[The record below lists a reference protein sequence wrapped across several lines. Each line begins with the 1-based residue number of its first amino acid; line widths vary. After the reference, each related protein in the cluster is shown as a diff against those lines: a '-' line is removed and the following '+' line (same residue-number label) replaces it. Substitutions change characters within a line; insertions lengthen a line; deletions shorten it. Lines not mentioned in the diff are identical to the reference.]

1 MKFSSRANRSISYI
15 LDGNYLLAA
24 SWSKYISLY
33 NIHQQI
39 LVKRFEVTRNKSFDR
54 KNVRYDLEQIH
65 INLFSFKGIYQSKK
79 NYEIR

>member
-15 LDGNYLLAA
+15 LGRNYLLAA

-39 LVKRFEVTRNKSFDR
+39 VVKRFEVTLNKSFDSI
-54 KNVRYDLEQIH
+54 NVRYDLEKIH
-65 INLFSFKGIYQSKK
+65 INLFSFKRIYESKK

>member
-24 SWSKYISLY
+24 SCSKYISLC

-39 LVKRFEVTRNKSFDR
+39 LVKKFEITHNKSF
-54 KNVRYDLEQIH
+54 NSINIRYDLEQIQ
-65 INLFSFKGIYQSKK
+65 INLFSFKEIYESKK
-79 NYEIR
+79 NFEIR